1 MTSSA
6 TSTNIYALEGDG
18 FSSAQLRDYADALR
32 TVLLRVPGVAKVDY
46 FGDQPERI
54 YLEISNTQLTR
65 LGISPQQLAE
75 AINSQNAVTH
85 AGTLTTEDDR
95 IFVRPS
101 GQFDDARALGDTLIR
116 VNDKSIRLGDIA
128 EIRRG
133 YQDPPVDQ
141 MRLAGKPVLGIGITM
156 QPGQDVVH
164 LGRALAARFGELTA
178 QLPAGLTLT
187 EVSSMPRAVSHSV
200 DDFLRSVAEAVAI
213 VLAVSL
219 VSLGMRTG
227 MVVVISIPVVL
238 AVTALFMDMFGIG
251 LHKVSLGTLVLAL
264 GLLVDDAIIAVE
276 MMAVKLEQGWSRSR
290 AAAFAYT
297 STAFPMLTGTLVTV
311 AGFLPIALAKSST
324 GEYTRSIFEV
334 SAIALITSW
343 FAAVVL
349 IPLLGYHM
357 LPERKREAH
366 LPDDHEHDI
375 YDTRFY
381 QHFRRWVGWVRGP
394 ALPGAG
400 RHGDRLHRVHDRLQ
414 PDSQAV
420 LPQLRPPRAA
430 GGRAPAGRRVLRRH
444 AAPGRAPGKP
454 WTAGPRSSTW
464 SASWAAARRASTC
477 RWTSSWHAQLRP
489 VRHHRPFG
497 GGPRSWRNG

>member
-1 MTSSA
+1 M
-6 TSTNIYALEGDG
+6 
-18 FSSAQLRDYADALR
+18 
-32 TVLLRVPGVAKVDY
+32 
-46 FGDQPERI
+46 
-54 YLEISNTQLTR
+54 
-65 LGISPQQLAE
+65 
-75 AINSQNAVTH
+75 
-85 AGTLTTEDDR
+85 
-95 IFVRPS
+95 RPS

-381 QHFRRWVGWVRGP
+381 QHFRRWVGWCVDRRYLVLGGTVIVFIVSMTGFSLIPKQFFPSSDRPELLVDVRLQEGASFAATLRQVERLESPGRPARDRAHGQLRGQRRAALLPAAGP
-394 ALPGAG
+394 AAG
-400 RHGDRLHRVHDRLQ
+400 
-414 PDSQAV
+414 
-420 LPQLRPPRAA
+420 
-430 GGRAPAGRRVLRRH
+430 
-444 AAPGRAPGKP
+444 
-454 WTAGPRSSTW
+454 
-464 SASWAAARRASTC
+464 
-477 RWTSSWHAQLRP
+477 HAQLRP

>member
-1 MTSSA
+1 M
-6 TSTNIYALEGDG
+6 
-18 FSSAQLRDYADALR
+18 
-32 TVLLRVPGVAKVDY
+32 
-46 FGDQPERI
+46 
-54 YLEISNTQLTR
+54 
-65 LGISPQQLAE
+65 
-75 AINSQNAVTH
+75 
-85 AGTLTTEDDR
+85 
-95 IFVRPS
+95 RPS

-164 LGRALAARFGELTA
+164 LGRALAAKFGELTA

-276 MMAVKLEQGWSRSR
+276 MMAVKLEQGWSRAR

-381 QHFRRWVGWVRGP
+381 QRFRRWVGWCVDRRYLVLGGTVLVFIVSMAGFNLIPKQFFP
-394 ALPGAG
+394 APT
-400 RHGDRLHRVHDRLQ
+400 V
-414 PDSQAV
+414 PS
-420 LPQLRPPRAA
+420 
-430 GGRAPAGRRVLRRH
+430 
-444 AAPGRAPGKP
+444 
-454 WTAGPRSSTW
+454 
-464 SASWAAARRASTC
+464 C
-477 RWTSSWHAQLRP
+477 
-489 VRHHRPFG
+489 
-497 GGPRSWRNG
+497 